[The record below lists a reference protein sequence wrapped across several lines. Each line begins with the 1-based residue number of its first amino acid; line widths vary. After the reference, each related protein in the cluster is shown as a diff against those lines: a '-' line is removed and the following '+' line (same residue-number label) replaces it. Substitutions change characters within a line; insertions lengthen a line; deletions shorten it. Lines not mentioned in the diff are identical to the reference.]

1 MFKAIVLLIT
11 DTLGLSGRL
20 KLKSYALLGIY
31 ESVGYN
37 VTSDPPETLRY
48 DLQLFDV
55 HLPRKIPRTSLN
67 QLLVLS
73 ATYPFQLQMFFTYWQ
88 PFHIDPL
95 HEMDSLML
103 IYGPILPSPLW
114 NFATISVLP
123 FVSTLNL

>member
-73 ATYPFQLQMFFTYWQ
+73 DQKTFSNL
-88 PFHIDPL
+88 PL
-95 HEMDSLML
+95 
-103 IYGPILPSPLW
+103 
-114 NFATISVLP
+114 
-123 FVSTLNL
+123 TLSNSKCFLRTGNLSI